1 MPLFR
6 PEDRKLF
13 KQIGQL
19 STAGLELS
27 VSIAVGAGGGVLLD
41 NWLGTKPYL
50 MLVGVVFGAIAGFRT
65 LYRMANKVMK
75 QGKDATQD
83 E

>member
-13 KQIGQL
+13 KQIGYL
-19 STAGLELS
+19 SAAGLELAI
-27 VSIAVGAGGGVLLD
+27 SIALGAVGGLLLD

-50 MLVGVVFGAIAGFRT
+50 MLVGLVFGVIAGFRS
-65 LYRMANKVMK
+65 LYRTARRAMLRDQNEKK
-75 QGKDATQD
+75 G
-83 E
+83 

>member
-13 KQIGQL
+13 KQIGYL

-27 VSIAVGAGGGVLLD
+27 VSIAVGAGGGALLD
-41 NWLGTKPYL
+41 SWLGTEPYL
-50 MLVGVVFGAIAGFRT
+50 MLVGLVLGAIAGFRT
-65 LYRMANKVMK
+65 LYRTAQKAIK
-75 QGKDATQD
+75 EGKNATKN

>member
-13 KQIGQL
+13 KQIGYL

-50 MLVGVVFGAIAGFRT
+50 MLVGLVFGVIAGFRS
-65 LYRMANKVMK
+65 LYRTTQKAMRE
-75 QGKDATQD
+75 GKGVTKD